1 MNRAA
6 SSTATSHY
14 HTSRISHQELEHETT
29 LPSKCMTTF
38 HLAQLVINAL
48 ELVVGDWGLI
58 FGIFVTNVSLFYQ
71 CILMG
76 KCGSLGGS
84 GGSMFVFAE

>member
-1 MNRAA
+1 
-6 SSTATSHY
+6 
-14 HTSRISHQELEHETT
+14 
-29 LPSKCMTTF
+29 MTTF

-84 GGSMFVFAE
+84 GGRCLFLRSESVSNIHKIICNEDDLF